1 MLFASSGVAI
11 ERRRNVTKFVTAA
24 SLVRALQQGHS
35 NVKVGV
41 DKDHLVFFPCLLK
54 INVTIL
60 YCFLAL

>member
-1 MLFASSGVAI
+1 VLFTSSGVAI

-41 DKDHLVFFPCLLK
+41 DNDHLVCFFLVYSK
-54 INVTIL
+54 
-60 YCFLAL
+60 

>member
-1 MLFASSGVAI
+1 MLFTSSGVAI

-41 DKDHLVFFPCLLK
+41 DNDHLVCFFLVYSK
-54 INVTIL
+54 
-60 YCFLAL
+60 